1 MHYSFKTTRLFTL
14 YCLVAFSFPAV
25 CRSTYERHAKLKLSI
40 FYSDK
45 RQTIILVKERALPL
59 NGLTRT

>member
-1 MHYSFKTTRLFTL
+1 MHYSFKTTGLFTL
-14 YCLVAFSFPAV
+14 YCLIWRFLFPPFV
-25 CRSTYERHAKLKLSI
+25 VRRMNAKLKLSI

-45 RQTIILVKERALPL
+45 RQTIILDKERALPL